1 MRQGSSQEGELIL
14 RLLGQIRDLV
24 DETIGLLGKT
34 NRPAK
39 TKVGNRTPK
48 APPADSSKLDYGMPI
63 RAFFKKY
70 QAGLSGPKKFTLLV
84 AYLSKGNLQKSVP
97 TADLRKNWNK
107 MKGLLG
113 FEFNTF
119 YSTSAKDSDWVNAER
134 NSYRLRP
141 SWKEIF
147 N

>member
-1 MRQGSSQEGELIL
+1 MRQGSSQEDKLIL
-14 RLLGQIRDLV
+14 QRLGQIRDLV
-24 DETIGLLGKT
+24 DETIGLLAKT

-39 TKVGNRTPK
+39 TKTRNRRSNP
-48 APPADSSKLDYGMPI
+48 PPADSSNLDHSMPI

-119 YSTSAKDSDWVNAER
+119 YSTSAKDSDWVDAEK

-147 N
+147 H

>member
-1 MRQGSSQEGELIL
+1 MRQGSSQERELIL

-39 TKVGNRTPK
+39 TTVGNRTPK

-70 QAGLSGPKKFTLLV
+70 QAGLSGPKKFALLV

-97 TADLRKNWNK
+97 TADLRKNWNR

-119 YSTSAKDSDWVNAER
+119 YSTSAKDSDWVNAEK

-147 N
+147 D

>member
-1 MRQGSSQEGELIL
+1 MRQGNSQEGELIL

-48 APPADSSKLDYGMPI
+48 PPPADSSKLDYGMPI

-84 AYLSKGNLQKSVP
+84 AYLSKGNLQQSVP
-97 TADLRKNWNK
+97 TADLRKNWNR

-119 YSTSAKDSDWVNAER
+119 YSTSAKDSDWVNAEK
-134 NSYRLRP
+134 NAYRLRP